1 MKDKVYLIDLG
12 TGTTRNL
19 IPLAAG
25 LLASTAQSIPGVAAK
40 YSFDI
45 RMLEESIEDLV
56 AEIDRPS
63 VIGFS
68 CYCWNALGTV
78 QAAKLCKERF
88 PDALI
93 VFGGYSVPS
102 YPDRIEKFFNDYP
115 FVDVLIH
122 GEGEITFAELLQAD
136 IASRDFSGIKG
147 LSYRV
152 PGLKRA
158 EFIRT
163 PKRDRIEDFG
173 VIPSPY
179 LNGIFDE
186 VFDRYKSTLYGAL
199 WESNRGCPF
208 GCTFCAWGDPTVN
221 KVSKLNMERL
231 LKELDWISSKRL
243 DYIYNTDANFGIYF
257 ERDME
262 LAKHL
267 VALTKQNGAP
277 TQFVTN
283 WTKNSHSNIVE
294 LANVFK
300 SGGVNINVTLSLQSL
315 NVKVLDAIKRRN
327 IRFEELT
334 DLKRYFHGKHLP
346 TYTEFILPLP
356 EETYETFID
365 GLNRTLTPYLED
377 QLAVYICTILEN
389 TEMSRLEYME
399 KYRLETRTCSVG
411 LNRRIFK
418 YDRFGEEIIV
428 VGTSTMSNAEWQ
440 KAYILAFALMS
451 FYNLRSLF
459 FLMIY
464 LMKEFK
470 VKALD
475 YIEFLYNQTKNNP
488 GKYPAFDAAFA
499 HLELQR
505 KKILDGISSVSAVE
519 GSNGVNFTPHEA
531 VLFLVLDRMGTF
543 YEEVGTLT
551 RQFLKH
557 AKISYN
563 EEILEEVLM
572 YQKMRMPVWKP
583 KKTVYDF
590 KYTVFDY
597 FEALCQ
603 GIEPQTI
610 AVVSN
615 EVELEVP
622 PQVYDNELEF
632 NRRRV
637 ARGYSVQ
644 IFNCHQKK
652 QHVRV

>member
-1 MKDKVYLIDLG
+1 MKEKVYLIDLG

-25 LLASTAQSIPGVAAK
+25 LLSSYAQSIPEIAAK
-40 YSFDI
+40 YSFEI
-45 RMLEESIEDLV
+45 HMLEESIEELV
-56 AEIDRPS
+56 DKLESPC

-78 QAAKLCKERF
+78 QAAKLCKQKF
-88 PDALI
+88 PEALI

-102 YPDRIEKFFNDYP
+102 YPDRIEKFFKDYP
-115 FVDVLIH
+115 FIDVLIH
-122 GEGEITFAELLQAD
+122 GEGELTFAELLASD
-136 IASRDFSGIKG
+136 IPSRDFSHVKG
-147 LSYRV
+147 LSYRI
-152 PGLKRA
+152 PSPA
-158 EFIRT
+158 NDEYIRT
-163 PKRDRIEDFG
+163 PKRDRIEDFSI
-173 VIPSPY
+173 IPSPY

-186 VFDRYKSTLYGAL
+186 VYERYKSTLYGAL

-208 GCTFCAWGDPTVN
+208 GCTFCAWGDPTVS
-221 KVSKLNMERL
+221 KVSKLNMDRL
-231 LKELDWISSKRL
+231 MKELDWISAKKL
-243 DYIYNTDANFGIYF
+243 DYIYNTDANFGIFF
-257 ERDME
+257 ERDVE

-267 VALTKQNGAP
+267 VKLTKAHGFP

-283 WTKNSHSNIVE
+283 WTKNSHSNIVD
-294 LANVFK
+294 LANIFK

-356 EETYETFID
+356 EETYESFID

-389 TEMSRLEYME
+389 TEMSRPEYMA
-399 KYRLETRTCSVG
+399 KYKLETRTCSVG

-418 YDRFGEEIIV
+418 YERFGEEVIV
-428 VGTSTMSNAEWQ
+428 VGTSTMSNAEWK
-440 KAYILAFALMS
+440 KAYVLAFALMG

-464 LMKEFK
+464 LMQDYK

-475 YIEFLYNQTKNNP
+475 YIEFLYQETQASP
-488 GKYPAFDAAFA
+488 GKYPVLESAFG
-499 HLELQR
+499 HLHLQR
-505 KKILDGISSVSAVE
+505 DKIMNGVSSVSTVE
-519 GSNGVNFTPHEA
+519 GSNGVYFTPHEA
-531 VLFLVLDRMGTF
+531 MLFLVLGRMDDF
-543 YEEVGTLT
+543 YEEVRELT
-551 RQFLKH
+551 HLFGRKKNIAF
-557 AKISYN
+557 N
-563 EEILEEVLM
+563 TEILEEVM
-572 YQKMRMPVWKP
+572 TYQKMRMPVWKP
-583 KKTVYDF
+583 EKTTYDF
-590 KYTVFDY
+590 KHSVYDY

-603 GIEPQTI
+603 GAKPEPMAERMT
-610 AVVSN
+610 
-615 EVELEVP
+615 EVELEIP
-622 PQVYDNELEF
+622 AHSFENELEF

-644 IFNCHQKK
+644 IFNCRQRN
-652 QHVRV
+652 QHARV